1 MSTLFRR
8 VYVRKRSRAG
18 LAARA
23 SARRRA
29 LARSHFELD
38 ESVAEEEIRLLR
50 ESTETEQNELAF
62 PEPDTRTR

>member
-1 MSTLFRR
+1 MGA
-8 VYVRKRSRAG
+8 YVG
-18 LAARA
+18 
-23 SARRRA
+23 A
-29 LARSHFELD
+29 LGRSHFELD